1 MTKSRELLVP
11 VKKIRRKLTEIPGFP
26 DYAAN
31 KDGTVWRI
39 TPSQVN
45 QYSSGKTVPYPLH
58 QTTRPGGGP
67 CVSLRR
73 PKETV
78 PMLVSHIIAITFMGP
93 REDRAVLHKN
103 HKQNDN
109 RLSNLFYK

>member
-1 MTKSRELLVP
+1 MTKSALVP
-11 VKKIRRKLTEIPGFP
+11 IKPIRRKLTEIPGF
-26 DYAAN
+26 DNYACG

-45 QYSSGKTVPYPLH
+45 QYSAGKTVPYPLH
-58 QTTRPGGGP
+58 QTDRPGGGP

-78 PMLVSHIIAITFMGP
+78 PMLVSHIIATTFLGP
-93 REDRAVLHKN
+93 REGRAVLHKN
-103 HKQNDN
+103 RKQHDN
-109 RLSNLFYK
+109 KLSNLYYK